1 MIRNLAITLKCA
13 SICALAAFLLMFVG
27 ANRIQAQSAST
38 GGLTGVVT
46 DPSGASIAGATVTAT
61 SLGTGQSRTTT
72 TDASGSYKL
81 SLLPP
86 GDYSV
91 KISASGFKT
100 AEVPSITVNVTE
112 TPTLNRSL
120 EIGATTQ
127 SVTVAETA
135 VTIQTENATIGGL
148 VSGETVTDLPLSTRN
163 YTQVIDLSPGVTANV
178 ATATSVGNG
187 TMDINVNGSGSDQ
200 NTYMMDGVITT
211 NYGSGGA
218 AQSGS
223 YAGIPIPNPDS
234 IQEFKV
240 QTSQYD
246 AAYGQNPGANVN
258 VVTKSGTNQYH
269 GSVWEFNR
277 NNFFNANDFFF
288 KNSERG
294 EGLANTPPEVKQ
306 NQFGGTFGGPIIK
319 DKFFAFG
326 SYQGTRQLNGI
337 GSNGFATSLTEV
349 SLLPLNEPGVPFAS
363 ARADGNV
370 GQIRQDFNSANP
382 LCDYNTYRQ
391 YLGCAFAG
399 ETDFASG
406 LGPANVVN
414 PMGTNISNTAINLLR
429 QTEAIPQVKGGF
441 NNGYYLPSLRYTTG
455 AGGLPVPFCIADNI
469 SCANPTTISQATI
482 ANENQYMLNSDY
494 VLNSKN
500 TISEKFFFSGD
511 PQTQSFSCIVTGCD
525 PGAPEDAKYAST
537 SAVLKDTAVVTNN
550 FVNEVFGSFQRLYLN
565 VKDGDT
571 VQACAGDGITPLDI
585 VPAVNDGAPCPNIV
599 SQQQNRE
606 DTLVPIIGSL
616 GIPAGSQ
623 WGAWSAGGN
632 FFSATRSIQ
641 TSFLTGDQ
649 ISWNHGKHSFRAGV
663 NTQRIQWNWA
673 QPNRERGW
681 IVAGDMADILLSN
694 SGLPS
699 DEFTGVA
706 GPAVSAGWFINSTNR
721 LLPTGS
727 PNPHHWRISEYST
740 FAEDDIKLTRHLTL
754 NAGVRW
760 EYDGWPSDAH
770 GVFTNFG
777 AQEAGLVDTGT
788 ELLNNPVG
796 TLAGYIVQKNYNRG
810 EYNGLVGEFGSTG
823 ITVNSNK
830 TLLNGSPLDNFSPRL
845 GLAWQAKDKLV
856 VRAGYGMFFDR
867 VYGNLVGDNILG
879 NMPPYATGVGENP
892 GQTLQ
897 SPFCPECPQFL
908 GFIPRTLSSLPA
920 LAPPITGSSPVF
932 GLSNLTDA
940 FGGNASGLLDSG
952 DDPNMRTP
960 KIQQYNLDVQYEFAH
975 SWLLDVGYVGTH
987 GIHLFDWNRDPN
999 LAYLI
1004 DCGPASATCNPP
1016 TDQVNINL
1024 ERPASSFPI
1033 NDNGNNRVLENTSE
1047 NYLGRVAYLGVNPGN
1062 LQQVETD
1069 GAHRYNSLQ
1078 LQLKHQFAHGL
1089 AMQASYTW
1097 SKLITDINASEAGA
1111 GIATPGNVL
1120 SGSASSN
1127 DPLNRAQQYGLA
1139 AFNRPQRFVLN
1150 YSYQIPYKSE
1160 GWKEKAL
1167 GGWGVSGVTTIQDGL
1182 PFTVTDGDN
1191 GNEATLLYGSS
1202 LPATGPVDRAEL
1214 ADPVD
1219 CNAVTGNCKSGVA
1232 YGTGGSM
1239 KCRLGIAV
1247 FTNATGGVLPCD
1259 VGGATPYINPGAFEV
1274 APLFGGTPNSTWV
1287 AGDGT
1292 TGCNTGTKAAP
1303 LVPQFVGCGTGFGDS
1318 AVGIMR
1324 CCTQVNFDAAIIK
1337 NTIVGGLREG
1347 ANLQFRAE
1355 FFNLFNHTQYNEPGN
1370 GFGSATFGQITSSSV
1385 PGRIM
1390 QFGLKYIF

>member
-1 MIRNLAITLKCA
+1 MLRLAKRWCVCVFHSQVAGSKLACVLLV
-13 SICALAAFLLMFVG
+13 CLLALCVSTSPTF
-27 ANRIQAQSAST
+27 AQSAST
-38 GGLTGVVT
+38 GALAGTVT
-46 DPSGASIAGATVTAT
+46 DPSGAVIAGATVTAT
-61 SLGTGQSRTTT
+61 SLATGQTRTAT
-72 TDASGSYKL
+72 TDANGLYKF

-86 GDYSV
+86 GNYSV
-91 KISASGFKT
+91 NFSAKGFKT
-100 AEVPSITVNVTE
+100 IEVPSTTVNVTE
-112 TPTLNRSL
+112 TVELDRSL
-120 EIGATTQ
+120 EIGAQTQ
-127 SVTVAETA
+127 EVTVSSTA
-135 VTIQTENATIGGL
+135 VTLQTENATVGGL
-148 VSGETVTDLPLSTRN
+148 VSGATVTSLPLSTRN
-163 YTQVIDLSPGVTANV
+163 FTQVIDLSPGVVANV
-178 ATATSVGNG
+178 ATATAVGNG

-200 NTYMMDGVITT
+200 NTYMMDGVVTT

-258 VVTKSGTNQYH
+258 VVTKSGTNQFH
-269 GSVWEFNR
+269 GSVFEFNR
-277 NNFFNANDFFF
+277 NNIFNANDFFY
-288 KNSERG
+288 KNSEVND
-294 EGLANTPPEVKQ
+294 EGLPNKPPTVKQ

-319 DKFFAFG
+319 DKFFFFG

-337 GSNGFATSLTEV
+337 GSNGFAASLTQV
-349 SLLPLNEPGVPFAS
+349 GLLPFNEPGVPFAN
-363 ARADGNV
+363 ARADGNA
-370 GQIRQDFNSANP
+370 GTIP
-382 LCDYNTYRQ
+382 LNYTGPATCSYDTYKE

-406 LGPANVVN
+406 LGQAGNFVNAN
-414 PMGTNISNTAINLLR
+414 GSNISNTAINLLR
-429 QTEAIPQVKGGF
+429 QTEKIQQVKGGF
-441 NNGYYLPSLRYTTG
+441 NNGYYIPSLRYNSSG
-455 AGGLPVPFCIADNI
+455 VPFCNYAKGA
-469 SCANPTTISQATI
+469 CAVPTTISQPTI

-500 TISEKFFFSGD
+500 TISEKFFFSAD

-525 PGAPEDAKYAST
+525 PGAPEDAQYAAT
-537 SAVLKDTAVVTNN
+537 SAVLRDTTIVRSNI
-550 FVNEVFGSFQRLYLN
+550 VNEVFVSFQRLYLD
-565 VKDGDT
+565 VTDGDT

-585 VPAVNDGAPCPNIV
+585 IPAVNDGAPCPLS
-599 SQQQNRE
+599 SQAAGNRE
-606 DTLVPIIGSL
+606 DSLIPIIGSL
-616 GIPAGSQ
+616 GIPAGSL
-623 WGAWSAGGN
+623 WGSWSAGGN

-649 ISWNHGKHSFRAGV
+649 ISWNTGKHSFRFGV

-681 IVAGDMADILLSN
+681 IMAGDIADLLLSS
-694 SGLPS
+694 SGPAV
-699 DEFTGVA
+699 DGT
-706 GPAVSAGWFINSTNR
+706 PAVSAGWIINSTNR
-721 LLPTGS
+721 LLPNGS

-754 NAGVRW
+754 NAGIRW

-788 ELLNNPVG
+788 LLLNNPVG
-796 TLAGYIVQKNYNRG
+796 TLAGYIVQKNYNRA

-845 GLAWQAKDKLV
+845 GIAWQAMDKLV
-856 VRAGYGMFFDR
+856 IRAGYGMFFDR

-897 SPFCPECPQFL
+897 DPYCTVPALALPTCPQFL
-908 GFIPRTLSSLPA
+908 GFIPRTLFSTVAPQLTNANPA
-920 LAPPITGSSPVF
+920 F
-932 GLSNLTDA
+932 GLSNLTDE

-952 DDPNMRTP
+952 DDPAMRTP

-975 SWLLDVGYVGTH
+975 GWIADVGYVGSH
-987 GIHLFDWNRDPN
+987 GIHLYDWNRDPN
-999 LAYLI
+999 LAYLV

-1033 NDNGNNRVLENTSE
+1033 NDNGTDRVLENTSG

-1069 GAHRYNSLQ
+1069 GNHLYNSLQ
-1078 LQLKHQFAHGL
+1078 AQLRHTFSHGL
-1089 AMQASYTW
+1089 TLQASYTW
-1097 SKLITDINASEAGA
+1097 SSLKTDINASEAGA

-1127 DPLNRAQQYGLA
+1127 DPLNFRQQYGPA
-1139 AFNRPQRFVLN
+1139 AFNRPNRFVLSYN
-1150 YSYQIPYKSE
+1150 YELPYKSE

-1182 PFTVTDGDN
+1182 PFSVTDGAN
-1191 GNEATLLYGSS
+1191 GNQATLLYGTS
-1202 LPATGPVDRAEL
+1202 LPATGPYSRVEL

-1219 CNAVTGNCKSGVA
+1219 CNSLGNCKSGIPLASTGSMYQRVVS
-1232 YGTGGSM
+1232 GLTGGS
-1239 KCRLGIAV
+1239 G
-1247 FTNATGGVLPCD
+1247 FFNANSPFVP
-1259 VGGATPYINPGAFEV
+1259 
-1274 APLFGGTPNSTWV
+1274 APLFGGTPSDAPGPYNSTC
-1287 AGDGT
+1287 A
-1292 TGCNTGTKAAP
+1292 TGLPGNN
-1303 LVPQFVGCGTGFGDS
+1303 PQFIGCGTGFGDS
-1318 AVGIMR
+1318 GVGIMR
-1324 CCTQVNFDAAIIK
+1324 CCTQLNFDMAIIK
-1337 NTIVGGLREG
+1337 NTIVGGLRED
-1347 ANLQFRAE
+1347 ASLQFRAE
-1355 FFNLFNHTQYNEPGN
+1355 FFNLFNHPQFNEPGN
-1370 GFGSATFGQITSSSV
+1370 GFGAAGFGEITSSSV

-1390 QFGLKYIF
+1390 QFGLKYTF

>member
-1 MIRNLAITLKCA
+1 MGRFDGLKCA
-13 SICALAAFLLMFVG
+13 CALLVCLVALFICVSPVM
-27 ANRIQAQSAST
+27 AQSATT
-38 GGLTGVVT
+38 GALTGTVT
-46 DPSGASIAGATVTAT
+46 DPSGAVISGATVTAT
-61 SLGTGQSRTTT
+61 SLATGQSRDAT
-72 TDASGSYKL
+72 TDSSGLYRL
-81 SLLPP
+81 SQLPP
-86 GDYSV
+86 GNYSV
-91 KISASGFKT
+91 KFSASGFKT
-100 AEVPSITVNVTE
+100 AEVPSITVDVTE
-112 TPTLNRSL
+112 SPVLNHRL
-120 EIGATTQ
+120 EVGSQTQ
-127 SVTVAETA
+127 EITVADTA
-135 VTIQTENATIGGL
+135 VTVQTENATVGGL
-148 VSGETVTDLPLSTRN
+148 VAGTTVTNLPLSTRN

-178 ATATSVGNG
+178 ATATAVGNG

-258 VVTKSGTNQYH
+258 VVTKSGTNQFH
-269 GSVWEFNR
+269 GSAWEFNR
-277 NNFFNANDFFF
+277 NNFFNANDFFY
-288 KNSERG
+288 KNSEVN
-294 EGLANTPPEVKQ
+294 EEHLPNTPPTVKQ

-349 SLLPLNEPGVPFAS
+349 GLLPLNEPGVPFAT
-363 ARADGNV
+363 ARADGNT
-370 GQIRQDFNSANP
+370 GTINQDFNPANP
-382 LCDYNTYRQ
+382 SCTYSTYRE

-406 LGPANVVN
+406 LGESVNFVN
-414 PMGTNISNTAINLLR
+414 PNGSNISNTAINLLR
-429 QTEAIPQVKGGF
+429 QTEKIPQAQGGF
-441 NNGYYLPSLRYTTG
+441 NNGYYLPSLRYNASG
-455 AGGLPVPFCIADNI
+455 VPFCIANA
-469 SCANPTTISQATI
+469 SCAVPTTISQPTI

-500 TISEKFFFSGD
+500 TISEKFFFSAD

-525 PGAPEDAKYAST
+525 PGAPEDARYAST
-537 SAVLKDTAVVTNN
+537 SAVLRDTAVITNN

-565 VKDGDT
+565 VQDGDT
-571 VQACAGDGITPLDI
+571 VQACAGDGITPLNI
-585 VPAVNDGAPCPNIV
+585 IPAVNDGALCPL
-599 SQQQNRE
+599 SAAAAGNRE
-606 DTLVPIIGSL
+606 DSLIPIIGSL
-616 GIPAGSQ
+616 GIPGVGSQ
-623 WGAWSAGGN
+623 WGSWSAGGN

-694 SGLPS
+694 SGLAS
-699 DEFTGVA
+699 DEADGVA
-706 GPAVSAGWFINSTNR
+706 GTPVSAGWFINSTNR
-721 LLPTGS
+721 LLPNGS

-740 FAEDDIKLTRHLTL
+740 FAEDDVKVTRRLTVNLGL
-754 NAGVRW
+754 RW

-788 ELLNNPVG
+788 ALLNNPVG
-796 TLAGYIVQKNYNRG
+796 TLAGYIVQKNYNRA
-810 EYNGLVGEFGSTG
+810 EYNGLTGEFGSTG

-830 TLLNGSPLDNFSPRL
+830 TLLNGSPLDNFSPRI
-845 GLAWQAKDKLV
+845 GVAWQPFGEKLV

-897 SPFCPECPQFL
+897 NPFCPSCPQFL
-908 GFIPRTLSSLPA
+908 GFIPRTLFSTVMPQLTHANPA
-920 LAPPITGSSPVF
+920 F
-932 GLSNLTDA
+932 GLSNLTDE

-952 DDPNMRTP
+952 DDPAMRTP

-975 SWLLDVGYVGTH
+975 GWVADIGYVGSH
-987 GIHLFDWNRDPN
+987 GIHLYDWNRDPN
-999 LAYLI
+999 LAYLV

-1033 NDNGNNRVLENTSE
+1033 NDNGNNRVLENTSG

-1069 GAHRYNSLQ
+1069 GNHLYNSLQ
-1078 LQLKHQFAHGL
+1078 AQLRHTFSHGL
-1089 AMQASYTW
+1089 TLQASYTW
-1097 SKLITDINASEAGA
+1097 SSLKTDINASEAGT

-1127 DPLNRAQQYGLA
+1127 DPLNFRQQYGPA
-1139 AFNRPQRFVLN
+1139 AFNRPNRFVLS
-1150 YSYQIPYKSE
+1150 YSYELPYKSE

-1167 GGWGVSGVTTIQDGL
+1167 GGWSVSGVTTIQDGL
-1182 PFTVTDGDN
+1182 PFTVTDGAN
-1191 GNEATLLYGSS
+1191 GNEATLLYGTS
-1202 LPATGPVDRAEL
+1202 LPATGPYSRVEL

-1219 CNAVTGNCKSGVA
+1219 CNSLGNCKSGIPLASTGSMYSRVVN
-1232 YGTGGSM
+1232 GLGGGS
-1239 KCRLGIAV
+1239 GFFNQTTSPFA
-1247 FTNATGGVLPCD
+1247 P
-1259 VGGATPYINPGAFEV
+1259 
-1274 APLFGGTPNSTWV
+1274 APLFGGTPSEA
-1287 AGDGT
+1287 AGPF
-1292 TGCNTGTKAAP
+1292 TGTCTGANP
-1303 LVPQFVGCGTGFGDS
+1303 EFIGCGTGFGDS
-1318 AVGIMR
+1318 GVGIMR
-1324 CCTQVNFDAAIIK
+1324 CCTQLNFDAAIIK
-1337 NTIVGGLREG
+1337 NTKVGGLRED
-1347 ANLQFRAE
+1347 ASLQFRAE
-1355 FFNLFNHTQYNEPGN
+1355 FFNLFNHAQFNEPGN
-1370 GFGSATFGQITSSSV
+1370 GFGAAGFGEITSSSV
-1385 PGRIM
+1385 PGRIL
-1390 QFGLKYIF
+1390 QFALKYTF

>member
-1 MIRNLAITLKCA
+1 MHSRFAGLKVA
-13 SICALAAFLLMFVG
+13 CALLVCLLALFICVSP
-27 ANRIQAQSAST
+27 APAQSAST
-38 GGLTGVVT
+38 GALTGTVT
-46 DPSGASIAGATVTAT
+46 DPSGAVISGATVTAT
-61 SLGTGQSRTTT
+61 NLATGQSRDTT
-72 TDASGSYKL
+72 TDASGSYKF

-86 GDYSV
+86 GNYSV
-91 KISASGFKT
+91 KLSASGFKT
-100 AEVPSITVNVTE
+100 AEVPSVTVNVTE
-112 TPTLNRSL
+112 TAVVNRSL
-120 EIGATTQ
+120 EIGAQTQ
-127 SVTVAETA
+127 EVTVSATA
-135 VTIQTENATIGGL
+135 VTVQTENATVGGL
-148 VSGETVTDLPLSTRN
+148 VAGKTVTDLPLSTRN

-178 ATATSVGNG
+178 ATATAVGNG

-200 NTYMMDGVITT
+200 NTYMMDGVVTT

-258 VVTKSGTNQYH
+258 VVTKSGTNQFH

-277 NNFFNANDFFF
+277 NNIFNANDFFYKF
-288 KNSERG
+288 SELG
-294 EGLANTPPEVKQ
+294 EGLANKPPTVKQ

-349 SLLPLNEPGVPFAS
+349 GLLPLNEPGVPFAS
-363 ARADGNV
+363 ARADGNAGV
-370 GQIRQDFNSANP
+370 INQDFKPGGTPCA
-382 LCDYNTYRQ
+382 YKTYRE

-406 LGPANVVN
+406 LGESGNFVN
-414 PMGTNISNTAINLLR
+414 PNGSNISNTAINLLR
-429 QTEAIPQVKGGF
+429 QTEKIPQAQGGF
-441 NNGYYLPSLRYTTG
+441 NNGYYLPSLRYNS
-455 AGGLPVPFCIADNI
+455 AGLPFCIANGT
-469 SCANPTTISQATI
+469 SCATPTTISQPTI

-500 TISEKFFFSGD
+500 TISEKFFFSAD

-525 PGAPEDAKYAST
+525 PGAPEDAQYAST
-537 SAVLKDTAVVTNN
+537 SAILKDTAVVTSN

-565 VKDGDT
+565 VRDGDT

-585 VPAVNDGAPCPNIV
+585 IPAVNDGAPCPL
-599 SQQQNRE
+599 SAQAAGNRE
-606 DTLVPIIGSL
+606 DSLIPIIGSL
-616 GIPAGSQ
+616 GIPGVGSQ
-623 WGAWSAGGN
+623 WGSWSAGGN

-649 ISWNHGKHSFRAGV
+649 ISWNHGKHSIRAGV

-681 IVAGDMADILLSN
+681 LVAGDMADILLSN
-694 SGLPS
+694 SGLAS
-699 DEFTGVA
+699 DEANGLPGT
-706 GPAVSAGWFINSTNR
+706 PVSADWIINSTNR
-721 LLPTGS
+721 LLPNGS

-788 ELLNNPVG
+788 ALLNNPVG
-796 TLAGYIVQKNYNRG
+796 TLAGYIVQKNYNRA
-810 EYNGLVGEFGSTG
+810 EYNGLTGEFGSTG

-897 SPFCPECPQFL
+897 NPFCPSCPQFL
-908 GFIPRTLSSLPA
+908 GFIPRTLFSAPA
-920 LAPPITGSSPVF
+920 ITGAAPGL
-932 GLSNLTDA
+932 GLSNLTDE

-952 DDPNMRTP
+952 DDPAMRTP

-975 SWLLDVGYVGTH
+975 GWVADVGYVGTH

-999 LAYLI
+999 LGYLI

-1033 NDNGNNRVLENTSE
+1033 NDNGTSRVLENTNE

-1069 GAHRYNSLQ
+1069 GTHLYNSLQ
-1078 LQLKHQFAHGL
+1078 AQLRHTFSHGL
-1089 AMQASYTW
+1089 TLQASYTW
-1097 SKLITDINASEAGA
+1097 SSLKTDINASEAGT

-1127 DPLNRAQQYGLA
+1127 DPLNDRQQYGPA
-1139 AFNRPQRFVLN
+1139 AFNRPNRFVVS
-1150 YSYQIPYKSE
+1150 YSYELPYKSE

-1167 GGWGVSGVTTIQDGL
+1167 GGWAVSGVTTIQDGL
-1182 PFTVTDGDN
+1182 PFSITDGAN
-1191 GNEATLLYGSS
+1191 GNEATLLYGTS

-1214 ADPVD
+1214 STPVD

-1232 YGTGGSM
+1232 LATSGSM
-1239 KCRLGIAV
+1239 YSRVVSGL
-1247 FTNATGGVLPCD
+1247 NGG
-1259 VGGATPYINPGAFEV
+1259 GGLINHGAFML
-1274 APLFGGTPNSTWV
+1274 APEFGGTPS
-1287 AGDGT
+1287 ALPGPY
-1292 TGCNTGTKAAP
+1292 TGNCTGANP
-1303 LVPQFVGCGTGFGDS
+1303 EFVGCGTGFGDS
-1318 AVGIMR
+1318 GVGVMR
-1324 CCTQVNFDAAIIK
+1324 CCTQLNFDAAIIK
-1337 NTIVGGLREG
+1337 NTTVGGLRED

-1355 FFNLFNHTQYNEPGN
+1355 FFNLFNHPQFNEPSN
-1370 GFGSATFGQITSSSV
+1370 GFGAAGFGEITSSSV
-1385 PGRIM
+1385 PGRIL
-1390 QFGLKYIF
+1390 QFALKYTF

>member
-1 MIRNLAITLKCA
+1 MPMFAERSGVCVFHSQFSGFKIASGLLVCLLALF
-13 SICALAAFLLMFVG
+13 ICVSPAL
-27 ANRIQAQSAST
+27 AQSAST
-38 GGLTGVVT
+38 GALAGTVT
-46 DPSGASIAGATVTAT
+46 DPSGAVISGATVTAT
-61 SLGTGQSRTTT
+61 SLATGQTRTAT
-72 TDASGSYKL
+72 TDANGLYKF

-86 GDYSV
+86 GNYSV
-91 KISASGFKT
+91 NFSAKGFKT
-100 AEVPSITVNVTE
+100 IEVPSTTVNVTE
-112 TPTLNRSL
+112 TVELNRGL
-120 EIGATTQ
+120 EIGAQTQ
-127 SVTVAETA
+127 EVTVSSTA
-135 VTIQTENATIGGL
+135 VTLQTENATVGGL
-148 VSGETVTDLPLSTRN
+148 VSGATVTNLPLSTRN
-163 YTQVIDLSPGVTANV
+163 FTQVIDLSPGVTANV
-178 ATATSVGNG
+178 ATATAVGNG

-200 NTYMMDGVITT
+200 NTYMMDGVVTT

-258 VVTKSGTNQYH
+258 VVTKSGTNQFH
-269 GSVWEFNR
+269 GSAWEFNR
-277 NNFFNANDFFF
+277 NNIFDANDFFYKF
-288 KNSERG
+288 SE
-294 EGLANTPPEVKQ
+294 LSNKLPNKPPTVKQ

-349 SLLPLNEPGVPFAS
+349 DLLPLNEPGVPFAS
-363 ARADGNV
+363 ARADGNAGV
-370 GQIRQDFNSANP
+370 INRDFTPGGTPCA
-382 LCDYNTYRQ
+382 YNTYRE

-406 LGPANVVN
+406 LGQSGNFVN
-414 PMGTNISNTAINLLR
+414 PTGSNISNTAINLLR
-429 QTEAIPQVKGGF
+429 KTEKIPQAQGGF
-441 NNGYYLPSLRYTTG
+441 NNGYYLPSLRYTSE
-455 AGGLPVPFCIADNI
+455 GGLPVPFCIADKI
-469 SCANPTTISQATI
+469 SCATPTTISQPTI

-500 TISEKFFFSGD
+500 TISEKFFFSAD

-525 PGAPEDAKYAST
+525 PGAPEDAQYAST
-537 SAVLKDTAVVTNN
+537 SAILRDTTVVTSN

-565 VKDGDT
+565 VTDGDT
-571 VQACAGDGITPLDI
+571 VQACAGDGTTPLDI
-585 VPAVNDGAPCPNIV
+585 IPAVNDGAACPL
-599 SQQQNRE
+599 SAAAAGNRE
-606 DTLVPIIGSL
+606 DSLIPIIGSL

-694 SGLPS
+694 SGLAS
-699 DEFTGVA
+699 DEANGVA
-706 GPAVSAGWFINSTNR
+706 GTPVSAGWFINSTNR
-721 LLPTGS
+721 LLPNGS

-740 FAEDDIKLTRHLTL
+740 FAEDDIKLTHHLTL
-754 NAGVRW
+754 NAGIRW

-777 AQEAGLVDTGT
+777 AQQAGLVDTGSFF
-788 ELLNNPVG
+788 LNNPGG
-796 TLAGYIVQKNYNRG
+796 TLAGYIVQKNYNRA

-845 GLAWQAKDKLV
+845 GVAWQAKDKLV

-897 SPFCPECPQFL
+897 NPFCPSCPQFL
-908 GFIPRTLSSLPA
+908 GFIPRTLVVTPGTA
-920 LAPPITGSSPVF
+920 ATGATTIT
-932 GLSNLTDA
+932 DH
-940 FGGNASGLLDSG
+940 FGGNASGLLNSG
-952 DDPNMRTP
+952 DDPAMRTP

-975 SWLLDVGYVGTH
+975 GWIADIGYVGSH
-987 GIHLFDWNRDPN
+987 GIHLYDWNRDPN
-999 LAYLI
+999 LAYLV
-1004 DCGPASATCNPP
+1004 DCGAASATCNPP
-1016 TDQVNINL
+1016 TDVVNQLL
-1024 ERPASSFPI
+1024 ERPASSFPM
-1033 NDNGNNRVLENTSE
+1033 NDAANANLATQVLENTAS

-1062 LQQVETD
+1062 LQQVKTD
-1069 GAHRYNSLQ
+1069 GNHLYNSLQ
-1078 LQLKHQFAHGL
+1078 AQLRHTFSHGL
-1089 AMQASYTW
+1089 TFQASYTW
-1097 SKLITDINASEAGA
+1097 SSLKTDINASEAGA

-1127 DPLNRAQQYGLA
+1127 DPLNDRQQYGPA
-1139 AFNRPQRFVLN
+1139 AFNRPQRFVLS
-1150 YSYQIPYKSE
+1150 YSYELPYKSE

-1182 PFTVTDGDN
+1182 PFSVTDGIN
-1191 GNEATLLYGSS
+1191 GNGATLLYGSS
-1202 LPATGPVDRAEL
+1202 IPPTGPVDRVEL

-1219 CNAVTGNCKSGVA
+1219 CNSLGNCKSGIPLASTGSMYSRVVN
-1232 YGTGGSM
+1232 GLSGGS
-1239 KCRLGIAV
+1239 GFFNQTTSPFA
-1247 FTNATGGVLPCD
+1247 P
-1259 VGGATPYINPGAFEV
+1259 
-1274 APLFGGTPNSTWV
+1274 APLFGGTPST
-1287 AGDGT
+1287 AGGPYT
-1292 TGCNTGTKAAP
+1292 AGCTGAN
-1303 LVPQFVGCGTGFGDS
+1303 PQFVNCGTGFGDS
-1318 AVGIMR
+1318 GVGIMR
-1324 CCTQVNFDAAIIK
+1324 CCTQLNFDMAIIK
-1337 NTIVGGLREG
+1337 NTTVGGLRED
-1347 ANLQFRAE
+1347 ASLQFRAE
-1355 FFNLFNHTQYNEPGN
+1355 FFNLFNHAQFNEPGN
-1370 GFGSATFGQITSSSV
+1370 GYGAAGFGEITSSSV

-1390 QFGLKYIF
+1390 QFGLKYTF